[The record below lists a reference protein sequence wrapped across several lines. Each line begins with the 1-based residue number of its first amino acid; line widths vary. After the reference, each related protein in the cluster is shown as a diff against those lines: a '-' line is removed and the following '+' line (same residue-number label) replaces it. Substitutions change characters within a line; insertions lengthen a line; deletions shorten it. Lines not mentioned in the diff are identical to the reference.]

1 VDKSLNVPLTI
12 RAQDSASVWALCPPE
27 VKDGMVSCL
36 LIEANRDE
44 GQRVSGL
51 LETLGFDC
59 IVRQTA
65 DEGIRYCHESHPDLV
80 MMEASELPSAREFL
94 RLVKY
99 QGQKDGRPKV
109 LLYSDH
115 ANLTTMGETILEGA
129 SEFLIKP
136 FDTDLLKFKLC
147 QSGVFPAKAA

>member
-1 VDKSLNVPLTI
+1 MRVARWP
-12 RAQDSASVWALCPPE
+12 SAK
-27 VKDGMVSCL
+27 VKDGMLSCL
-36 LIEANRDE
+36 LIEKNRDE

-59 IVRQTA
+59 AVRQTA

-94 RLVKY
+94 RLVRY
-99 QGQKDGRPKV
+99 RGQTGGRPKV

-115 ANLTTMGETILEGA
+115 VNLATMGETILEGA

-136 FDTDLLKFKLC
+136 FDQDLLKFKIS
-147 QSGVFPAKAA
+147 QAGVYPAKAA

>member
-1 VDKSLNVPLTI
+1 MWT
-12 RAQDSASVWALCPPE
+12 RCPTE
-27 VKDGMVSCL
+27 AKDDMVSCL
-36 LIEANRDE
+36 LIEKNRDE

-51 LETLGFDC
+51 LESLGFDC

-65 DEGIRYCHESHPDLV
+65 DEGIRFCHESQPDLV
-80 MMEASELPSAREFL
+80 VMEASELPSAREFL
-94 RLVKY
+94 RLVRYRGAK
-99 QGQKDGRPKV
+99 GGRPKV

-136 FDTDLLKFKLC
+136 FDTDLLRFKLC
-147 QSGVFPAKAA
+147 QTGVYPAKAA

>member
-1 VDKSLNVPLTI
+1 
-12 RAQDSASVWALCPPE
+12 

-36 LIEANRDE
+36 LIEKNRDE

-59 IVRQTA
+59 TVRQTA
-65 DEGIRYCHESHPDLV
+65 DEGIRFCHETHPDLV
-80 MMEASELPSAREFL
+80 VMEASELPSAREFL

-99 QGQKDGRPKV
+99 QGQKAGRPKV

-115 ANLTTMGETILEGA
+115 VNLATMGETILEGA

-136 FDTDLLKFKLC
+136 FDSDLLKFKLC